1 MEGTVIRSV
10 AGHDKNRF
18 YVIVSAQA
26 GFVWIADGKERKL
39 EKPKRKNP
47 RHVAFTTTVLDLA
60 VITSNRKLRTLLA
73 PFNAVAGGPTDGM
86 EGT

>member
-1 MEGTVIRSV
+1 MEGTVVRSA

-18 YVIVSAQA
+18 YAVVKSEA
-26 GFVWIADGKERKL
+26 GYVWIADGKERKL

-47 RHVAFTTTVLDLA
+47 RHVNPTTTVLELDS
-60 VITSNRKLRTLLA
+60 ITSNKALRAMLK
-73 PFNAVAGGPTDGM
+73 PFNER

>member
-1 MEGTVIRSV
+1 MEGTVVRSA

-18 YVIVSAQA
+18 YVIVKSEA
-26 GFVWIADGKERKL
+26 GYVWIADGKERKL

-47 RHVAFTTTVLDLA
+47 RHVAFTNTVLELA
-60 VITSNRKLRTLLA
+60 EVTSNKKLRTMLE
-73 PFNAVAGGPTDGM
+73 PFYER

>member
-1 MEGTVIRSV
+1 MEGMVVRSA

-18 YVIVSAQA
+18 YVVVKAEA

-47 RHVAFTTTVLDLA
+47 RHVSPTTTVLELSG
-60 VITSNRKLRTLLA
+60 ITSNRKLRAMLM
-73 PFNAVAGGPTDGM
+73 PFNGEAGEQNEM